1 MYDLDGY
8 KEILVKRTKGYL
20 FYRGLMFFKKRLA
33 LLICTWYILS
43 PAKKTRF
50 TWCGKRMK

>member
-1 MYDLDGY
+1 MYHLADY

-20 FYRGLMFFKKRLA
+20 FYRGLMFFEKRLA
-33 LLICTWYILS
+33 FLICTWYILS

-50 TWCGKRMK
+50 TRCGKRMK